1 MPTGFGG
8 QSQQRWGDNTLNQ
21 NEYMRD
27 VQMLDTSGRVC
38 ATGDVRRKGGMV
50 LLSFVDPHA
59 PDTEPLLKALQTLAD
74 AYKASGKVT
83 VWAVSPL
90 DADATV
96 AYAKSIG
103 VTLPMLL
110 DRDRYHAMTYGLTTL
125 PTTYLADSTGV
136 VVRKGT
142 GTGHGFLNDLSVRV
156 ATVAGVDAV
165 DLFAPPAPPAPPTPP
180 EAAPASPTAA
190 PATA

>member
-50 LLSFVDPHA
+50 LLTFVDPA
-59 PDTEPLLKALQTLAD
+59 DARSESLLRALQTLAD

-83 VWAVSPL
+83 VWAISPM

-96 AYAKSIG
+96 AYGNKIG
-103 VTLPMLL
+103 VTLPFLL

-125 PTTYLADSTGV
+125 PTTYLADSAGV

-142 GTGHGFLNDLSVRV
+142 GTGHEFLNDLSARV
-156 ATVAGVDAV
+156 AAFAGVDAV
-165 DLFAPPAPPAPPTPP
+165 DLFAPPAPPAPAEAPP
-180 EAAPASPTAA
+180 PAAAA